1 MSDNRVVG
9 LPLSNEERTV
19 PRTEIVGRHEVL
31 PVKDSARSE
40 RSTKPASLLNP
51 LDYPV
56 VAVCAPCGHPV
67 RAETLY
73 SDWEHAGEPVASRL
87 RPAVG

>member
-1 MSDNRVVG
+1 MSDNRVVR
-9 LPLSNEERTV
+9 LPLGNEERIV
-19 PRTEIVGRHEVL
+19 LRAEIARRHEIL
-31 PVKDSARSE
+31 PAKDSARSE

-56 VAVCAPCGHPV
+56 VAVCAPCGHLV

-73 SDWEHAGEPVASRL
+73 SDWEHAREPIAS
-87 RPAVG
+87 

>member
-1 MSDNRVVG
+1 MSNDTVVR
-9 LPLSNEERTV
+9 LPLGNEEQAV
-19 PRTEIVGRHEVL
+19 PRARIASRHEVL
-31 PVKDSARSE
+31 LVRDSARSE

-73 SDWEHAGEPVASRL
+73 SDWEHAGAPSTLSDRSA
-87 RPAVG
+87 

>member
-1 MSDNRVVG
+1 MSDNRVVR
-9 LPLSNEERTV
+9 LPLGNEERIV
-19 PRTEIVGRHEVL
+19 LRAEIARRHEIL
-31 PVKDSARSE
+31 PAKASARSE

-56 VAVCAPCGHPV
+56 VAVCAPCGHLV

-73 SDWEHAGEPVASRL
+73 SDWEHAGEPIAS
-87 RPAVG
+87 

>member
-1 MSDNRVVG
+1 MSDNTVVR
-9 LPLSNEERTV
+9 LPLGGAERAV
-19 PRTEIVGRHEVL
+19 PRVRIASRHEVL
-31 PVKDSARSE
+31 LVRDSARSE

-56 VAVCAPCGHPV
+56 IAVCAPCGHLV

-73 SDWEHAGEPVASRL
+73 SDWEHTGEPGTLSDRSA
-87 RPAVG
+87 